1 MKKIVLSL
9 FSLAV
14 IAGANAQSGTVLVG
28 GNVDF
33 NSRSFKD
40 SAGNKDNMNYFQ
52 ISPTVGYQFNDNWTV
67 GVVGSVSTTKNAS
80 VFGSDDLIGISGI
93 QYDNNV
99 KTTAW
104 GVGPFVRYTAPLSDI
119 FAVYGQLQ
127 GQYMSSKVKVN
138 GQNANSQE
146 KNGFNVGFYPAVFIN
161 VKNGFGLNF
170 NVGGIEYASMKYKQS
185 QDKVNNFNV
194 TFGRS
199 VGIGLSK
206 NF

>member
-1 MKKIVLSL
+1 MKKIVLSI

-40 SAGNKDNMNYFQ
+40 SSGNKDNMNYFQ
-52 ISPTVGYQFNDNWTV
+52 FSPTIGYQFNDNWTV
-67 GVVGSVSTTKNAS
+67 GVVGSVSTTKNSSIAE
-80 VFGSDDLIGISGI
+80 SDDVIGISGI
-93 QYDNNV
+93 QYDDKV

-119 FAVYGQLQ
+119 FSVYGQLQ
-127 GQYMSSKVKVN
+127 GQYQSSQVKYDGKN
-138 GQNANSQE
+138 LDSE
-146 KNGFNVGFYPAVFIN
+146 KRNGFNVGFFPAVFIN

-170 NVGGIEYASMKYKQS
+170 NIGGIEYTSMKYKQS
-185 QDKVNNFNV
+185 QDKVNNFNI

-199 VGIGLSK
+199 VGIGISK